1 MLALHSNL
9 VILSTTFFKVLN
21 NFMSIITLTTD
32 FGLKDHFVGA
42 LKGKILSEH
51 REATIVDI
59 SHHIDLFNVSEA
71 SYIVGAAYSSF
82 PQGTVHLVGVDAE
95 LTKESRHIAMLWN
108 GHYFICADNGIL
120 SMLTQ
125 KIVPE
130 KVVEINIHDRLPEG
144 ATEMDVF
151 VTVACHLA
159 KGGSL
164 NVIGREITQIR
175 EMNELPAVASADS
188 SSIKGYV
195 VYVDHFGNCVTNI
208 SKKLVKE
215 VAKGREFD
223 VTFSIKS
230 IRSVKNGYS
239 DFTVNDRFS
248 LKDYEGEKLAL
259 FNEAGFLEIAI
270 YRSNPLTVGTAKTL
284 LGLKFR
290 DVVNVV
296 FR

>member
-1 MLALHSNL
+1 
-9 VILSTTFFKVLN
+9 
-21 NFMSIITLTTD
+21 
-32 FGLKDHFVGA
+32 
-42 LKGKILSEH
+42 
-51 REATIVDI
+51 
-59 SHHIDLFNVSEA
+59 
-71 SYIVGAAYSSF
+71 
-82 PQGTVHLVGVDAE
+82 VHLVGVDCE
-95 LTKESRHIAMLWN
+95 LTTECRHIAMLWN

-130 KVVEINIHDRLPEG
+130 KIVEINIHDRLPEG

-159 KGGSL
+159 KGGLL
-164 NVIGREITQIR
+164 NVIGREIKEIK
-175 EMNELPAVASADS
+175 EMHDIQVSVAADGR
-188 SSIKGYV
+188 SIKGNV
-195 VYVDHFGNCVTNI
+195 VYIDHFGNCVTNI

-215 VAKGREFD
+215 VAKGRDFD
-223 VTFSIKS
+223 IAFSTKNIKS
-230 IRSVKNGYS
+230 FKKGYS

-248 LKDYEGEKLAL
+248 LKDYEGEKLAI

-296 FR
+296 FRAP

>member
-1 MLALHSNL
+1 
-9 VILSTTFFKVLN
+9 
-21 NFMSIITLTTD
+21 MSIITLTTD

-42 LKGKILSEH
+42 LKGKILSEY

-59 SHHIDLFNVSEA
+59 SHHVDLFNVSEA
-71 SYIVGAAYSSF
+71 SYVIGAAYSSF
-82 PQGTVHLVGVDAE
+82 PQGTVHLVGVDCE
-95 LTKESRHIAMLWN
+95 LTTECRHIAMLWN

-120 SMLTQ
+120 SILTQ
-125 KIVPE
+125 KILPE
-130 KVVEINIHDRLPEG
+130 KIVEINIHDRLPEG
-144 ATEMDVF
+144 STEMDVF

-159 KGGSL
+159 KGGLL
-164 NVIGREITQIR
+164 NVIGREITKIKEINDVQVTVAADNKSIR
-175 EMNELPAVASADS
+175 GS
-188 SSIKGYV
+188 V
-195 VYVDHFGNCVTNI
+195 VYIDHFGNCVTNI

-215 VAKGREFD
+215 IAKGREYE
-223 VTFSIKS
+223 VTFSNKTIKAVN
-230 IRSVKNGYS
+230 RGYS
-239 DFTVNDRFS
+239 YFLAKKSS

-296 FR
+296 FRAT

>member
-1 MLALHSNL
+1 
-9 VILSTTFFKVLN
+9 
-21 NFMSIITLTTD
+21 MSIITLTTD

-42 LKGKILSEH
+42 LKGKIFSGYSE
-51 REATIVDI
+51 AVIIDI

-95 LTKESRHIAMLWN
+95 LSKENRHIAMLWN

-120 SMLTQ
+120 SLLTQ
-125 KIVPE
+125 KILPE
-130 KVVEINIHDRLPEG
+130 KIVEINIHDRLPQG
-144 ATEMDVF
+144 STDMDVF

-159 KGGSL
+159 KGGTL
-164 NVIGREITQIR
+164 NVIGREITGIR
-175 EMNELPAVASADS
+175 PIHDLQPVIATDNST
-188 SSIKGYV
+188 IKGCIIYI
-195 VYVDHFGNCVTNI
+195 DHFGNCVTNI
-208 SKKLVKE
+208 TQKQVKE
-215 VAKGREFD
+215 VAKGRDFD
-223 VTFSIKS
+223 ITFSTKS
-230 IRSVKNGYS
+230 IKGVKDGYA
-239 DFTVNDRFS
+239 DFTVNERFS

-270 YRSNPLTVGTAKTL
+270 FRSNPLTVGTAKTL

-290 DVVNVV
+290 DVVSVV